1 MLIETKT
8 IKTEYSCIVSS
19 EHLKMYLKCME
30 YIPAHWGL
38 ENILNK
44 KASLLTKEE
53 IELLKFVQEENKYK
67 EIIKDIIS
75 KNENEKN
82 ITINED
88 IFKYKEK
95 MTIDK
100 YAFIKLTEE
109 EKDYCENV
117 ISNCITLEDVEEYI
131 DFLKNRKNINVPNKY
146 ILIDEYIMYE
156 LEKKQLRMQVNNMN
170 SDINENIKENR
181 RKELHGYEKCI
192 NTRNRF

>member
-1 MLIETKT
+1 MLIEEKT
-8 IKTEYSCIVSS
+8 IKTKHSCIVSS
-19 EHLKMYLKCME
+19 EHLKMYLNWME
-30 YIPAHWGL
+30 YIPEHWDI

-67 EIIKDIIS
+67 AIIKDIIS

-82 ITINED
+82 ITLNED
-88 IFKYKEK
+88 VCKYKEK

-117 ISNCITLEDVEEYI
+117 ISNCITLEDIEEYI
-131 DFLKNRKNINVPNKY
+131 ELLKQRKNRS
-146 ILIDEYIMYE
+146 LTDEYIIFE
-156 LEKKQLRMQVNNMN
+156 LEKKQLRKSVYEIN
-170 SDINENIKENR
+170 SNINEKIKENR
-181 RKELHGYEKCI
+181 KKELHGYEKCI
-192 NTRNRF
+192 NPRNRY

>member
-30 YIPAHWGL
+30 YIPAHWGI

-44 KASLLTKEE
+44 KVSLLTKEE
-53 IELLKFVQEENKYK
+53 KDLLKFVQEENKYK
-67 EIIKDIIS
+67 EIIKDLIS

-88 IFKYKEK
+88 VCKYIEK
-95 MTIDK
+95 MTIGK

-109 EKDYCENV
+109 EKDYCEKV

-131 DFLKNRKNINVPNKY
+131 DFLKHRKNISVPNKY
-146 ILIDEYIMYE
+146 ILIDEYIIYE
-156 LEKKQLRMQVNNMN
+156 LEKKQLRMQVNNLN
-170 SDINENIKENR
+170 SDISEKIKENR

>member
-1 MLIETKT
+1 MLIEEKT
-8 IKTEYSCIVSS
+8 IKTKHSCIVSS
-19 EHLKMYLKCME
+19 EHLKMYLNWME
-30 YIPAHWGL
+30 YIPEHWDI

-67 EIIKDIIS
+67 AIIKDIIS

-82 ITINED
+82 ITLNED
-88 IFKYKEK
+88 VCKYKEK

-117 ISNCITLEDVEEYI
+117 ISNCITLEDIEEYI
-131 DFLKNRKNINVPNKY
+131 ELLKQRKNRS
-146 ILIDEYIMYE
+146 LTDEYIIFE
-156 LEKKQLRMQVNNMN
+156 LEKKQLRKSVYEIN
-170 SDINENIKENR
+170 SNINEKIKENR
-181 RKELHGYEKCI
+181 KKELHGYEKCI
-192 NTRNRF
+192 NTRNRY

>member
-1 MLIETKT
+1 
-8 IKTEYSCIVSS
+8 
-19 EHLKMYLKCME
+19 ME

-88 IFKYKEK
+88 VSKYIEK

-117 ISNCITLEDVEEYI
+117 ISNCITIEDVEEYI
-131 DFLKNRKNINVPNKY
+131 DFLKHRKNISVPNKY
-146 ILIDEYIMYE
+146 ILIDEYIIYE

-170 SDINENIKENR
+170 SDINEKIKENR
-181 RKELHGYEKCI
+181 KKELHGYEVYKY
-192 NTRNRF
+192 

>member
-1 MLIETKT
+1 MIEKDN
-8 IKTEYSCIVSS
+8 YSYIVPS

-88 IFKYKEK
+88 VSKYREK

-117 ISNCITLEDVEEYI
+117 ISNCITLEDIEEYI
-131 DFLKNRKNINVPNKY
+131 DFLKHRKNISVPNKY
-146 ILIDEYIMYE
+146 ILISFYFIFG
-156 LEKKQLRMQVNNMN
+156 LILRP
-170 SDINENIKENR
+170 K
-181 RKELHGYEKCI
+181 L
-192 NTRNRF
+192 